1 MNKNAAQL
9 SRFERII
16 QTLSQIAQSDLDLDQ
31 FMQLVVDNLQV
42 LTSAKGTVVEL
53 VDGDCMLYRC
63 ASYSMAQFLGTRL
76 QRSNSLSGLC
86 VATGQ
91 VLRCDDSESDS
102 RVDREACRRVG
113 VRSMVCTPLFQSG
126 RPVGVLKV
134 MSEQATFFSEEDV
147 QTLGLMA
154 GALGAALGRQLL
166 FDAVMRAKE
175 QLRAS
180 EARVRAMLANA
191 TDAVISM
198 NEAGC
203 VTQWNQSAQAL
214 FGWRVD
220 EAMGRPVAELIIPPH
235 MRERHLAGL
244 KRFIAAGSSEN
255 VNRRLEMPAIDRHG
269 GDLLVELSLSATR
282 LGEHWEFTAFLHD
295 ISERNRLLSALKD
308 MALTDGL
315 TGMVNRRG
323 FMETV
328 DTAIARARRHGHTLA
343 LLYMDL
349 NGFKQINDVHG
360 HHVGDEALREFAR
373 RVAQC
378 VRKTDTVSRLGGDE
392 FTVLAEAIEKPEQA
406 MALAHKIMAALE
418 PSMAEYGVTLATSIG
433 ICLYED
439 AADASSFLLEADKA
453 MYRAKHIAKRLALAR
468 GHAVSHC
475 VGAWEPPEV
484 AKLV

>member
-1 MNKNAAQL
+1 MNKNTVQL
-9 SRFERII
+9 NRYERII
-16 QTLSQIAQSDLDLDQ
+16 QTLTQIAQSDSDLDQ

-42 LTSAKGTVVEL
+42 LTAAKGTVVEL
-53 VDGDCMLYRC
+53 VDGNCMVYRC
-63 ASYSMAQFLGTRL
+63 TSRSMAQFVGTRL
-76 QRSNSLSGLC
+76 QRANSLSGLC
-86 VATGQ
+86 VATAQ
-91 VLRCDDSESDS
+91 VLRCDDADADA
-102 RVDREACRRVG
+102 RVDREACRRIG
-113 VRSMVCTPLFQSG
+113 VRSMVCTPLFQAG

-134 MSEQATFFSEEDV
+134 MSEQANFFSEEDV

-154 GALGAALGRQLL
+154 GALGAALGRQIL
-166 FDAVMRAKE
+166 FDAVVRAKE

-191 TDAVISM
+191 SDAVISM

-220 EAMGRPVAELIIPPH
+220 EAMGRSVAELIIPPQ

-244 KRFIAAGSSEN
+244 KRFIAAGAGEHIN
-255 VNRRLEMPAIDRHG
+255 KRLEMPALDRNG
-269 GDLLVELSLSATR
+269 RELLVELSLSATR

-295 ISERNRLLSALKD
+295 ISERNRLLNALKD

-315 TGMVNRRG
+315 TGLVNRRG

-349 NGFKQINDVHG
+349 NGFKQINDEHG
-360 HHVGDEALREFAR
+360 HHVGDLALREFAN
-373 RVAQC
+373 RVSQC

-406 MALAHKIMAALE
+406 LALAHKIMLAME
-418 PSMAEYGVTLATSIG
+418 PPVPETGIVLATSIG

-439 AADASSFLLEADKA
+439 AADASSFLLDADKA
-453 MYRAKHIAKRLALAR
+453 MYRAKHVAKRLELAR
-468 GHAVSHC
+468 GHVVSHC
-475 VGAWEPPEV
+475 VGAWEAP
-484 AKLV
+484 